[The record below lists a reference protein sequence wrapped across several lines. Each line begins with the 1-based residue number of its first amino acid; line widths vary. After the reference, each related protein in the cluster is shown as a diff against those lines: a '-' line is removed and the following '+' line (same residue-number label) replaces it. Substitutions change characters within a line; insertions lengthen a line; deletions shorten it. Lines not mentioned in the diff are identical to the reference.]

1 MRHPFAPKRT
11 KRCRYGHC
19 VYPKMIEQKLMRFA
33 IRGGTLVC
41 KKCGSKFTRRGWVKM
56 SENIYKANA
65 LLDSL
70 EKQNKSLVGQSIV
83 TPIVFVGELP
93 DELKKKKD

>member
-1 MRHPFAPKRT
+1 
-11 KRCRYGHC
+11 
-19 VYPKMIEQKLMRFA
+19 MIEQKLMRFA

-70 EKQNKSLVGQSIV
+70 EKSNLLSVPSMLSGGKNIV

-93 DELKKKKD
+93 DELKKKKA